1 MMELMLRIVAGAV
14 TAVLC
19 AAMLRKNG
27 AEFALLV
34 MLAAGIWVLTLAAQ
48 ALGEVVDSLTRL
60 SRLAQLE
67 SGLTQPVIKVVGLSV
82 ITRVSVEA
90 CRAAGEGGIAAFV
103 EVAGTF
109 LALASALPLVNAVVE
124 MIAEMLV

>member
-1 MMELMLRIVAGAV
+1 MMELMLKITAGAV
-14 TAVLC
+14 TAALC

-27 AEFALLV
+27 AEFAVLI

-48 ALGEVVDSLTRL
+48 ALGEVVECLTRL
-60 SRLAQLE
+60 TRLAQLE
-67 SGLTQPVIKVVGLSV
+67 AGLAQPVVKVVGLSV
-82 ITRVSVEA
+82 ITRVAGET

-109 LALASALPLVNAVVE
+109 LALACALPLVSAVVE